1 VFAVFLIAFPL
12 LGSLYL
18 FVNKNGSFKTSA
30 LVISLIELESAIN
43 TLFSFNAGN
52 KTTNLNF
59 DIPWVTNLGIN
70 FNVGIDGISMILVLL
85 TAIAFP
91 LIILT
96 TYKHT
101 YKNSFY
107 GLMLLM
113 QCGLMGVFMA
123 KDAFLFYVFYEMA
136 LIPIYFICAIWGGT
150 NRIRVTL
157 KFFIYTMTGSLFM
170 LIAIIYLYLK
180 TPVPHNFN
188 IQNFY
193 HLTLSA
199 TQQSWLFWAFFVA
212 FAIKMPV
219 FPFHTWQPD
228 TYTESPAA
236 GTMLLAGVMLKMGIY
251 GLIRFVIPIFPLAVA
266 HWQWL
271 AITLCIIGIVYA
283 SIIAFSQNDLKRLI
297 AYSSIAHVGLMGA
310 GVFSLTIAG
319 LQGAMIQMFNHG
331 IIVIAMFAFIDYIEQ
346 QTGTRLI
353 DQLGGIAN
361 VAKRFSVLFM
371 IVMLAS
377 VGLPLTNSFVGE
389 FLLLFGLYHYSA
401 WVAAFAGLTII
412 LGAVYMF
419 NLYRHVFLGESNE
432 ITIKITEPRATE
444 SGIYYI
450 IIFFIVLLGILPGL
464 LLNIS
469 EPAVQ
474 NILNIIG
481 K

>member
-1 VFAVFLIAFPL
+1 MLSVLLIAFPL
-12 LGSLYL
+12 LGALYL
-18 FVNKNGSFKTSA
+18 FVNKNGSYKTSA
-30 LVISLIELESAIN
+30 LVISLIELSSALN
-43 TLFSFNAGN
+43 TLFSFNEGN
-52 KTTNLNF
+52 RPADLNF
-59 DIPWVTNLGIN
+59 DVPWVTNLGIN

-96 TYKHT
+96 TLKHN
-101 YKNSFY
+101 YKNTFY

-136 LIPIYFICAIWGGT
+136 LIPVYFICAIWGGT

-193 HLTLSA
+193 HLVLSP
-199 TQQSWLFWAFFVA
+199 TEQSWLFWAFFIA
-212 FAIKMPV
+212 FAIKMPI

-251 GLIRFVIPIFPLAVA
+251 GLIRFVLPIFPLAVA
-266 HWQWL
+266 QWGWL
-271 AITLCIIGIVYA
+271 AMTLCIIGIVYA
-283 SIIAFSQNDLKRLI
+283 SIIAFTQNDLKRLI

-310 GVFSLTIAG
+310 GVFSLTVSG
-319 LQGAMIQMFNHG
+319 LQGTMIQMFNHG
-331 IIVIAMFAFIDYIEQ
+331 IIVIALFAFIDYIEQ

-353 DQLGGIAN
+353 DRLSGIAN
-361 VAKRFSVLFM
+361 VAKRFSTLFM
-371 IVMLAS
+371 IVMLAA
-377 VGLPLTNSFVGE
+377 VGLPLTNSFIGE
-389 FLLLFGLYHYSA
+389 FLLLFGVYHYNA
-401 WVAAFAGLTII
+401 WAAAIAGLTII

-419 NLYRHVFLGESNE
+419 NLYRHAFLGESNE
-432 ITIKITEPRATE
+432 ITVNFKEPNATE
-444 SGIYYI
+444 SIVYYV
-450 IIFFIVLLGILPGL
+450 IIFLIVLIGILPGL

-469 EPAVQ
+469 EPAIQ
-474 NILNIIG
+474 TILN